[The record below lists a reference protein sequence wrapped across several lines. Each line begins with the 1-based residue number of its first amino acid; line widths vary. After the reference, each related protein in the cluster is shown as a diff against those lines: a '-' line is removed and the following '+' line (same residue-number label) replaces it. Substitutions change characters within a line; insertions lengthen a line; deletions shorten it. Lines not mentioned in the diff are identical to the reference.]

1 MGHSVGTQYAGI
13 SAMLGIGLL
22 TFWSLFWGHSIR
34 GRSIKDLPGRAI
46 LSLTGYLR
54 SAPDPWLEARVRA
67 AFAEFDRELARI
79 LRDRPC
85 PLPARKDGRRHPDFP
100 RG

>member
-1 MGHSVGTQYAGI
+1 
-13 SAMLGIGLL
+13 MLGIGLL
-22 TFWSLFWGHSIR
+22 TVWFMLWGHSIK
-34 GRSIKDLPGRAI
+34 GHSIKQLPSRAI

-54 SAPDPWLEARVRA
+54 SAPDPWLEAGVRV

-79 LRDRPC
+79 LRDRPL
-85 PLPARKDGRRHPDFP
+85 PLPGRADGRRHPDFP